1 MNENNKVDELKE
13 YFKDYKE
20 AKSKNVYLGIINS
33 LFNTYFKEERTEN
46 NFNEMIKKW
55 DIMQQIIK
63 DEKRT
68 KMRYDDCLVF
78 IKYFNDISNKELF
91 YRIYN
96 KKSRNFLF
104 DYLNEKI
111 KLYNSDYY
119 LCSVPYY
126 IINKSTFEFHI
137 NEKGKEPY
145 IIYEKIN
152 YGFLILR

>member
-1 MNENNKVDELKE
+1 
-13 YFKDYKE
+13 
-20 AKSKNVYLGIINS
+20 
-33 LFNTYFKEERTEN
+33 
-46 NFNEMIKKW
+46 
-55 DIMQQIIK
+55 MQKIIK
-63 DEKRT
+63 DEKRA

-78 IKYFNDISNKELF
+78 IKYFNDISNKESF
-91 YRIYN
+91 YRIFK
-96 KKSRNFLF
+96 KKSRKFLF